1 MGRTQVDARTSS
13 GDQRPRVRRQRLLT
27 APSLE
32 EDPKLVLRHF
42 AVMHDLGHETRAD
55 GLAGVD
61 WDNGDTS
68 ILVPHKTVTS
78 LDSDDIKTGFAQSGN
93 HLLASESGQFG
104 HRARTTF

>member
-1 MGRTQVDARTSS
+1 MGRTQVDARTRS

-55 GLAGVD
+55 GLTAVN
-61 WDNGDTS
+61 WNNGDAS
-68 ILVPHKTVTS
+68 VLVPQETVTS
-78 LDSDDIKTGFAQSGN
+78 LDSDHIKTRFAQSGN